1 MYKVRINRL
10 AMRDISRLP
19 QQYAR
24 LVSQHIDE
32 LSENPR
38 PRGSKGL
45 RGRTDYRLRA
55 GVYRILYGIDDDER
69 VVTVER
75 VRHRREAYG

>member
-1 MYKVRINRL
+1 MYKVRISRI
-10 AMRDISRLP
+10 AMRDISRLAP
-19 QQYAR
+19 QYTR

-38 PRGSKGL
+38 PRGSKRL